1 MAAGAGESDGI
12 ATLHGRY
19 SEPEFITVEG
29 GRYHEYME
37 QSTRTPALPPL
48 PPAPG
53 GQTHPSVELAN
64 SAVVV
69 PGAEPV
75 DSLATPA
82 EATRWLAEHD
92 LAPAGVELQQYCS
105 ALLMDLRHHVRGLF
119 GAVVDGTEPP
129 AVALRAVNDALVRT
143 PTAALLGWDPQAGW
157 QRVAPHPTTQIVEH
171 ALASLAVDV
180 AELVTGPE
188 ADRLAACEAAPCNRF
203 FVRTH
208 ARRRWC
214 STRCGDRVRAARA
227 YARRSGAPTPA

>member
-1 MAAGAGESDGI
+1 
-12 ATLHGRY
+12 
-19 SEPEFITVEG
+19 
-29 GRYHEYME
+29 ME
-37 QSTRTPALPPL
+37 QSTRNAVLPPL

-53 GQTHPSVELAN
+53 GEFHPSLELAN
-64 SAVVV
+64 SAVIV

-75 DSLATPA
+75 DLLATPA
-82 EATRWLAEHD
+82 EATRWLVDHD
-92 LAPAGVELQQYCS
+92 LAPADVELQHYCS
-105 ALLMDLRHHVRGLF
+105 TLLMDLRQHVRGLF
-119 GAVVDGTEPP
+119 KAAVDRAEPP
-129 AVALRAVNDALVRT
+129 VASLRAVNDALLRT
-143 PTAALLGWDPQAGW
+143 PTAALLGWDPQGGW

-180 AELVTGPE
+180 AELVTDSE

-227 YARRSGAPTPA
+227 YARRSGAPTPS